1 MIKKNEEKLKRKAR
15 RLPPIPYTRKGKT
28 KQDIL
33 NREQTKHKNKEDI

>member
-1 MIKKNEEKLKRKAR
+1 MIKKNQDKLKRKAR

-33 NREQTKHKNKEDI
+33 NRENTKYRKKEED